1 MEFIPIQICNIG
13 KFIDALVITMRF
25 KYISNFEWI
34 EYKSVF
40 IFFLFFFFADFTMCG
55 NYMWDRAHFKD
66 LNDFVQKLTIL
77 FEMISTFPRY
87 LLINFF
93 LRNLINLKTKIKK
106 KPERKAKSFDYSF
119 DAMRRGET
127 DNWLSQI
134 RRITSWEGRQTL
146 RTEMKSSGWCSR
158 KNWI

>member
-13 KFIDALVITMRF
+13 KFIDALVIMMRF
-25 KYISNFEWI
+25 KYILNFELI

-40 IFFLFFFFADFTMCG
+40 IFFFLLISSCCG

-66 LNDFVQKLTIL
+66 LNDFVQKFTIL
-77 FEMISTFPRY
+77 FEMISIFPRY

-106 KPERKAKSFDYSF
+106 KPEREAKSFDYSF
-119 DAMRRGET
+119 NAMRRGET